1 MESWVTGK
9 AAEVLAGTPL
19 CDRCLGR
26 LFARLGHGW
35 GNDLRG
41 RSLKVAV
48 LMDLHRRLLEGDP
61 GAPEAIRRIG
71 LHAGPVAGPLLS
83 KLGVSVDEY
92 PACYICGGRL
102 EEVIREA
109 VETGAALLRAYDV
122 ERFVVGVH
130 VEDDTL
136 EREEEVRSRHGLP
149 YGESLRAELRR
160 EVGKTLQAMGFRVDF
175 EEPEATLLVYYPSGR
190 VDIQVNSLMLRG
202 RYWKLARYISQ
213 AYWPSPEGPRY
224 FSVEQAAWGIL
235 RLTGGET
242 LVVHAS
248 GREDVDARMLG
259 TGRPL
264 VIEVKQ
270 PRRRRV
276 PLEELEAAA
285 NETGRGLVEFRLEG
299 HASRREVRLYKTELA
314 KSRKTYKVLI
324 ASEEP
329 ITMEDVERLRKEL
342 EGRVIMQRTPTRV
355 LHRRADVLRRRRVYS
370 LSCRTLPG
378 GLAECLIEAE
388 GGLYIKELVSGDEGR
403 TTPSFTEILGRRTEC
418 VELDVVSVV
427 LEAPG
432 EVST

>member
-1 MESWVTGK
+1 MDSWVTAK
-9 AAEVLAGTPL
+9 AAEVLGDKPL

-26 LFARLGHGW
+26 LFARLGYGW
-35 GNDLRG
+35 SNELRG

-48 LMDLHRRLLEGDP
+48 LMDLHRRVLEGDP
-61 GAPEAIRRIG
+61 AAGEALRRIG
-71 LHAGPVAGPLLS
+71 LHSGPIAGPLLEKTGGS
-83 KLGVSVDEY
+83 PGEWPS
-92 PACYICGGRL
+92 CYICGGRL
-102 EEVIREA
+102 EQVIREA

-136 EREEEVRSRHGLP
+136 EREEELRIRHGLP

-160 EVGKTLQAMGFRVDF
+160 EVGKTLQSLGFRVDF
-175 EEPEATLLVYYPSGR
+175 DEPEATLLVYYPSGR
-190 VDIQVNSLMLRG
+190 VDIQVNSLMIKG

-264 VIEVKQ
+264 IIEVKQ
-270 PRRRRV
+270 PRRRRI
-276 PLEELEAAA
+276 PLEALEKAA
-285 NETGRGLVEFRLEG
+285 NESAKGLVEFRLEG
-299 HASRREVRLYKTELA
+299 RASRKEVRLYKTELA
-314 KSRKTYKVLI
+314 KSRKTYKALI

-329 ITMEDVERLRKEL
+329 LTPEELETLRREL
-342 EGRVIMQRTPTRV
+342 EGRVILQRTPRRV

-370 LSCRTLPG
+370 LSCRPLPG